1 MCYTYYKVDQIN
13 MLEALLVILI
23 ILWLGGYLRIDG
35 LSIPDLQL
43 FTLNNQPITLWNIL
57 ILLVLCAL
65 IGALPSPFRQIA
77 GVLLILWILSILGIL
92 ALGGLS
98 SMLVIAIIVGLVLY
112 LFGFRD
118 RGTPPL

>member
-1 MCYTYYKVDQIN
+1 
-13 MLEALLVILI
+13 MLEALLVVLI
-23 ILWLGGYLRIDG
+23 ILWLGGYLRVDG

-57 ILLVLCAL
+57 ILLVICVL